1 MYRNRSKQL
10 DYIHQKLTATME
22 RQTNESLLLFTED
35 VKLQQLLSDI
45 NQLLQYTQQ
54 TKATYTKMEQSIRQ
68 MLTNMSHDLKTPLSV
83 VLGLSE
89 TLTYDQTISDAERI
103 CLLRKIYDKAQVMQ
117 QLINDFFDLAK
128 LESGDKK
135 LTLIPTALNEIC
147 SNNLLF
153 LHEQITTK
161 GLDVSV
167 EIPDE
172 PMVASIDPTA
182 LDRVLQNLLANAISY
197 GNDGKMIGIRLRANE
212 THVFID
218 VWDRGKG
225 IPEQEQSLVFD
236 RLYTL
241 EDSRNRAYQGS
252 GLGLT
257 ITKRLVESMGGNLSV
272 KSQPFVETVF
282 TVQLNRSFPHVP
294 IPSGERLS

>member
-1 MYRNRSKQL
+1 
-10 DYIHQKLTATME
+10 
-22 RQTNESLLLFTED
+22 
-35 VKLQQLLSDI
+35 
-45 NQLLQYTQQ
+45 
-54 TKATYTKMEQSIRQ
+54 
-68 MLTNMSHDLKTPLSV
+68 MSHDLKTPLSV

-89 TLTYDQTISDAERI
+89 TLTYDQTISDAEQIR
-103 CLLRKIYDKAQVMQ
+103 LLRKIYDKAQVMQ

-212 THVFID
+212 TLVFID

-225 IPEQEQSLVFD
+225 IPEQEQSLIFD

-282 TVQLNRSFPHVP
+282 TVQLNRSFSHASTS
-294 IPSGERLS
+294 SGERLS